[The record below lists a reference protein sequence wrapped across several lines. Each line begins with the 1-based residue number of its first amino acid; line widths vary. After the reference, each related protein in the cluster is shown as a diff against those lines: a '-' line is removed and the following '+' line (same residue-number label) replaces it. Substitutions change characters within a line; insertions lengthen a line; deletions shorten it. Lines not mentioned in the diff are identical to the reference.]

1 MQLKHS
7 KFKNTGILFELLVR
21 RITADTLSGNH
32 VTSPAVGILKK
43 YFVNTELGKEY
54 KLYDTIIKSNSLT
67 ESKANIFISSILE
80 TSKRLNRKNLKRDK
94 YNLIKEIK
102 ENYSVEN
109 FFQTKIINYSVL
121 ASIYTLV
128 EIYNTNKAMDPN
140 QLVDNKLNLLEHLTK
155 SKIDVNKVKET
166 VLQEFQNYDKDLRI
180 LAYRVL
186 LEKFNTK
193 YKNLNSNQK
202 EILKEFINSVDST
215 PKLKEYYNNKVSEAK
230 ITIKKKLTKIKDKS
244 TQIKLFEVSKLIKE
258 VPKKGK
264 VKNDH
269 LVDLLQYY
277 ELVGELEKVS

>member
-21 RITADTLSGNH
+21 RITADTLSG
-32 VTSPAVGILKK
+32 TKSESPAVGILKK

-67 ESKANIFISSILE
+67 ESKANVFITSILE
-80 TSKRLNRKNLKRDK
+80 TSKKLNRKSLKRDK

-102 ENYSVEN
+102 ECYSVEN
-109 FFQTKIINYSVL
+109 FFKTKINNYSVL

-128 EIYNTNKAMDPN
+128 EIYNTDKAMDPN

-166 VLQEFQNYDKDLRI
+166 VLQEFQTYDKDLRI

-193 YKNLNSNQK
+193 YKNLNPNQK

-215 PKLKEYYNNKVSEAK
+215 PKLKEYYNNKIIQAK
-230 ITIKKKLTKIKDKS
+230 TSIKKTLPKIKDKP

-258 VPKKGK
+258 VPKKK
-264 VKNDH
+264 
-269 LVDLLQYY
+269 
-277 ELVGELEKVS
+277 

>member
-32 VTSPAVGILKK
+32 ITSPAVGILKK

-67 ESKANIFISSILE
+67 ESKANIFVSSILE
-80 TSKRLNRKNLKRDK
+80 TSKRLNRKSLKRDR
-94 YNLIKEIK
+94 YSLIKEIK
-102 ENYSVEN
+102 ENYSVED
-109 FFQTKIINYSVL
+109 FFKTKINNYSIL
-121 ASIYTLV
+121 ASIYTLI
-128 EIYNTNKAMDPN
+128 EIYNTNKAMDPT
-140 QLVDNKLNLLEHLTK
+140 QLVDNKLNLLEHLTR

-193 YKNLNSNQK
+193 YKNLNPNQK
-202 EILKEFINSVDST
+202 EILKEFITSVDST
-215 PKLKEYYNNKVSEAK
+215 PKLKEYYNNKVLQAK
-230 ITIKKKLTKIKDKS
+230 TTIRKQIPKIKDKS
-244 TQIKLFEVSKLIKE
+244 TQIKLVEVSKLMKE
-258 VPKKGK
+258 VSKKNK

-277 ELVGELEKVS
+277 ELVSELEKVS

>member
-21 RITADTLSGNH
+21 RITADTLSG
-32 VTSPAVGILKK
+32 TKSESPAVGILKK

-67 ESKANIFISSILE
+67 ESKANVFITSILE
-80 TSKRLNRKNLKRDK
+80 TSKKLNRKSLKRDK

-102 ENYSVEN
+102 ECYSVEN
-109 FFQTKIINYSVL
+109 FFKTKINNYSVL

-128 EIYNTNKAMDPN
+128 EIYNTDKAMDPN

-166 VLQEFQNYDKDLRI
+166 VLQEFQTYDKDLRI

-193 YKNLNSNQK
+193 YKNLNPNQK

-215 PKLKEYYNNKVSEAK
+215 PKLKEYYNNKIIQAK
-230 ITIKKKLTKIKDKS
+230 TSIKKTLPKIKDKP

-258 VPKKGK
+258 VPKKNK
-264 VKNDH
+264 VKNNH

-277 ELVGELEKVS
+277 ELIGELEKVS

>member
-7 KFKNTGILFELLVR
+7 KLKNTGILFELLVR
-21 RITADTLSGNH
+21 RITADTLSG
-32 VTSPAVGILKK
+32 TSIESPAVGIIKK

-67 ESKANIFISSILE
+67 ESKANVFITSILE
-80 TSKRLNRKNLKRDK
+80 TSKRLNRKVLKRDK

-102 ENYSVEN
+102 KYYSVEN
-109 FFQTKIINYSVL
+109 FFKTKINNYSIL

-193 YKNLNSNQK
+193 YKDLNSHQK

-215 PKLKEYYNNKVSEAK
+215 PKLKEYYNNKVSYAK
-230 ITIKKKLTKIKDKS
+230 ITIKKQLPKISDKS
-244 TQIKLFEVSKLIKE
+244 TQIKLFEVSKLMKE
-258 VPKKGK
+258 VSKKSK

-277 ELVGELEKVS
+277 ELIGELEKSL